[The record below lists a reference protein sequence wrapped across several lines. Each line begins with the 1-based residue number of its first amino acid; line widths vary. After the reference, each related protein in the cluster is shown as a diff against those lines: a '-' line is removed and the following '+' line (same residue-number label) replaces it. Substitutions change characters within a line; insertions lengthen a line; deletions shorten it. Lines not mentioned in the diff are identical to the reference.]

1 MYCKQLGCLPYLRNI
16 ARAMIKDQGP
26 VIDCCHCI
34 LCIFC
39 SLYFVESKVYMV
51 ALNVHIAD
59 ITIRLKLK
67 KAWESSKRLIT
78 LPYFLNFV

>member
-1 MYCKQLGCLPYLRNI
+1 
-16 ARAMIKDQGP
+16 
-26 VIDCCHCI
+26 
-34 LCIFC
+34 
-39 SLYFVESKVYMV
+39 MV